1 MATTEQKEVC
11 VKGLI
16 PPGNI
21 GGGLGF
27 GYASLCL
34 AFAANAFGLCV
45 TEGFSIAIGVVLLGF
60 FVIYL
65 VGGLYFLKQDNTLVG
80 SIYIAFS
87 VAFGLY
93 GGAINIAGT
102 VCASLGL
109 SCDFTIAAFANVLG
123 GVYLLVLLPA
133 MRGFSKV
140 DFICFLFSGMGVLA
154 FGVAGLGVGGAGLV
168 GGAAL
173 LVAAVTAYYGSV
185 AACYASV
192 GHPLPMGKPFF

>member
-1 MATTEQKEVC
+1 MKNVEKEEVL

-16 PPGNI
+16 PIGNI

-34 AFAANAFGLCV
+34 AFAANAFGFCNSD
-45 TEGFSIAIGVVLLGF
+45 GFSIAIGVVLLGF

-65 VGGLYFLKQDNTLVG
+65 VGGLFFLKQGNTLVG

-102 VCASLGL
+102 ICAALGIP
-109 SCDFTIAAFANVLG
+109 CDFTVAAFANVLG

-133 MRGFSKV
+133 MKGFSKT
-140 DFICFLFSGMGVLA
+140 DFLCFLFSGIGVLA
-154 FGVAGLGVGGAGLV
+154 FGLAGLGLNASMVGGASLAV
-168 GGAAL
+168 AAL
-173 LVAAVTAYYGSV
+173 TAYYGSV
-185 AACYASV
+185 ATCFASV
-192 GHPLPMGKPFF
+192 GKQLPVGRPFF